1 MFPWYAEYE
10 IDISPL
16 HWGDVGSRYALG
28 RTWKVDADIQG
39 EVENSMAERENP

>member
-1 MFPWYAEYE
+1 MFPRNAEYE

-16 HWGDVGSRYALG
+16 HWGDAESRYALG
-28 RTWKVDADIQG
+28 RTWKVGAVTRG